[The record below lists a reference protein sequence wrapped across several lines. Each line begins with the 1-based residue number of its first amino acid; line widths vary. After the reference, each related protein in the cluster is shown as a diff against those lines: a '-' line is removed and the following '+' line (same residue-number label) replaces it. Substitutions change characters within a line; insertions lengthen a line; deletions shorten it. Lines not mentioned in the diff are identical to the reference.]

1 MKCHQRVIREQ
12 EALKPEPDEHLKREA
27 AASFNNAFVREISRK
42 EAATII
48 TRYEWLKNL
57 GAARWYMGLLFKH
70 PTTGVE
76 YLAGVAC
83 FGDVGGTN
91 VYGSICG
98 EEWKRRAITLVRG
111 ACVAWADRVIH
122 KDGKVHTGAAASF
135 LINRACRLMVE
146 KGFNIFCAY
155 SDEGTGVFEV
165 GTVYQSAGW
174 SYIGRGGGDIAQY
187 RANGRIIGSKIIATK
202 IKDRSG
208 HPDKRR
214 GATMTDVDR
223 WADEARQQGYTV
235 KGSGWYRYKVR
246 KHEDG
251 RDMTRAEAKQRLIAE
266 HGEFLPTT
274 PKHRYIAFFGNRR
287 TVKQLRRALK
297 LPVLKYPK
305 RKDTEPS
312 IPLQKAA

>member
-1 MKCHQRVIREQ
+1 MKCHQRIIRER
-12 EALKPEPDEHLKREA
+12 EALSPESDEHLKREA
-27 AASFNNAFVREISRK
+27 AASFDNAFVREISHR

-57 GAARWYMGLLFKH
+57 GSTRWSMGLFFKH
-70 PTTGVE
+70 PTNGQE

-83 FGDVGGTN
+83 FGDTGGTS
-91 VYGSICG
+91 VYASLCG

-111 ACVAWADRVIH
+111 ACVHWADRVIH

-155 SDEGTGVFEV
+155 SDDGENVFEI
-165 GTVYQSAGW
+165 GTAYQAAGW
-174 SYIGRGGGDIAQY
+174 HYVGRGCGDTAQ
-187 RANGRIIGSKIIATK
+187 RRSDGRIIGSKIIATK
-202 IKDRSG
+202 IKDRTG
-208 HPDKRR
+208 LPDRRR
-214 GATMTDVDR
+214 GATIEDVDR
-223 WADEARQQGYTV
+223 WVEESLRQGYTV
-235 KGSGWYRYKVR
+235 KGSGWYRYKIR

-251 RDMTRAEAKQRLIAE
+251 TDMTRAEVKQQLIDE

-274 PKHRYIAFFGNRR
+274 PKHRYIHFAGGDR
-287 TVKQLRRALK
+287 TVKALRKTLK

-305 RKDTEPS
+305 RPLPEPS
-312 IPLQKAA
+312 EPLQKAA

>member
-1 MKCHQRVIREQ
+1 MKCHQRVIRER
-12 EALKPEPDEHLKREA
+12 EALSPEPDEHLKREA
-27 AASFNNAFVREISRK
+27 AASFDNAFVREITRS

-48 TRYEWLKNL
+48 SRYEWLKNL
-57 GAARWYMGLLFKH
+57 GAARWYMGLLFRH
-70 PTTGVE
+70 PVTEVE

-83 FGDVGGTN
+83 FGDSAGTN
-91 VYGSICG
+91 VYAAICG

-111 ACVAWADRVIH
+111 ACCHWADHEVH

-146 KGFNIFCAY
+146 KDFNIFCAY
-155 SDEGTGVFEV
+155 SDEGAGVFEV
-165 GTVYQSAGW
+165 GTVYQGAGW
-174 SYIGRGGGDIAQY
+174 HYVGRGGSDTAQL
-187 RANGRIIGSKIIATK
+187 RSDGRIIGSKIIATK
-202 IKDRSG
+202 IKDRTG

-214 GATMTDVDR
+214 GAAMTDVDR
-223 WADEARQQGYTV
+223 WAEEARRQGYTV

-251 RDMTRAEAKQRLIAE
+251 RNMTRAEVKQQLVAE

-274 PKHRYIAFFGNRR
+274 PKHRYVAFFGNRR
-287 TVKQLRRALK
+287 TVKELRRALK

-305 RKDTEPS
+305 RKYAEVS
-312 IPLQKAA
+312 MPLQKAA